1 MSLFHTPWPRANA
14 TASGVKCPES
24 PTIRVGTCPAT
35 FGSMPTLPD
44 KDRRKKAPP
53 AAFLAPRTRKADE
66 GATPENRDCLAWYCR
81 RAARVTAQVLGGAA
95 LLVAGTVFAINRQ
108 PLHFAKPGE
117 LLSLPAT
124 VVAPETDAEQIYRVS
139 RVLRLH
145 TKDTVLADRIARA
158 FVIEGKKKN
167 IDPALLIGVLLTE
180 DATLD
185 VHARSSVGARGLMQI
200 MPFHSG
206 KYGCASPDLY
216 NVEANICHG
225 VAILAEYMGRTPTVE
240 KALLRYNGCVRG
252 RNTPN
257 CHTYPNKVLRYSR
270 TAASQMLAALEPTE

>member
-1 MSLFHTPWPRANA
+1 MSGDSVT
-14 TASGVKCPES
+14 
-24 PTIRVGTCPAT
+24 
-35 FGSMPTLPD
+35 
-44 KDRRKKAPP
+44 DRRQAAAPP
-53 AAFLAPRTRKADE
+53 PAFLAPHTRKTDRP
-66 GATPENRDCLAWYCR
+66 GAPTKRECLAWYCR
-81 RAARVTAQVLGGAA
+81 RAVRAAGQVVGAVG
-95 LLVAGTVFAINRQ
+95 LLAAGTVFAISRQ
-108 PLHFAKPGE
+108 PLHYAKPGE
-117 LLSLPAT
+117 LISLPIA
-124 VVAPETDAEQIYRVS
+124 VVQPNSQEDEIRRVS

-145 TKDTVLADRIARA
+145 TKDTLLADRIARA
-158 FVIEGKKKN
+158 FVIEGGKKD

-185 VHARSSVGARGLMQI
+185 VNARSSVGARGLMQI

-225 VAILAEYMGRTPTVE
+225 VAILAEYMGRTKTVE

-252 RNTPN
+252 TNTPN

-270 TAASQMLAALEPTE
+270 TAASQMVAELRE

>member
-1 MSLFHTPWPRANA
+1 MASA
-14 TASGVKCPES
+14 TLRGMTGDSAY
-24 PTIRVGTCPAT
+24 
-35 FGSMPTLPD
+35 
-44 KDRRKKAPP
+44 DRRRAAAPP
-53 AAFLAPRTRKADE
+53 PAFLAPHTRKTDQP
-66 GATPENRDCLAWYCR
+66 GAPEKRECLAWYCR
-81 RAARVTAQVLGGAA
+81 RAVRIAGQVLGAVT
-95 LLVAGTVFAINRQ
+95 LLAAGTVFAISRQ

-117 LLSLPAT
+117 LLSLPVA
-124 VVAPETDAEQIYRVS
+124 VVQPNTQEDEIYRVS

-145 TKDTVLADRIARA
+145 TKDTLLADRIARA
-158 FVIEGKKKN
+158 FVIEGGKKD

-185 VHARSSVGARGLMQI
+185 VKARSSVGARGLMQI

-206 KYGCASPDLY
+206 KYGCSSPDLY

-225 VAILAEYMGRTPTVE
+225 VAILAEYMGKTKTVE

-270 TAASQMLAALEPTE
+270 TAANQMVAELTE

>member
-1 MSLFHTPWPRANA
+1 MTGDR
-14 TASGVKCPES
+14 
-24 PTIRVGTCPAT
+24 
-35 FGSMPTLPD
+35 GS
-44 KDRRKKAPP
+44 DRRTEAAPP
-53 AAFLAPRTRKADE
+53 AAFLAPRSRKTDRD
-66 GATPENRDCLAWYCR
+66 GAPGKRECLAWYCR
-81 RAARVTAQVLGGAA
+81 SAARLAARGLAGIA
-95 LLVAGTVFAINRQ
+95 LLAAGTVFAITRQ
-108 PLHFAKPGE
+108 PLEYARPGE
-117 LLSLPAT
+117 LLSLPVAVVQPSAAT
-124 VVAPETDAEQIYRVS
+124 ARDKEISRVS

-145 TKDTVLADRIARA
+145 TRDTLLADRIARA
-158 FVIEGKKKN
+158 FVIEGGKKN

-180 DATLD
+180 DATLE

-216 NVEANICHG
+216 DVEANICHG
-225 VAILAEYMGRTPTVE
+225 VAILAEYMGRTKTVE

-270 TAASQMLAALEPTE
+270 TAASQMVAGLAD

>member
-1 MSLFHTPWPRANA
+1 MSGD
-14 TASGVKCPES
+14 SVS
-24 PTIRVGTCPAT
+24 
-35 FGSMPTLPD
+35 
-44 KDRRKKAPP
+44 DRRRAAAPP
-53 AAFLAPRTRKADE
+53 PAFLAPHTRRTDKP
-66 GATPENRDCLAWYCR
+66 GAPDKRECLAWYCR
-81 RAARVTAQVLGGAA
+81 RAVRITGQVLGAVA
-95 LLVAGTVFAINRQ
+95 LLTAGTVFAISRQ

-117 LLSLPAT
+117 LLSLPVA
-124 VVAPETDAEQIYRVS
+124 VVQPNSQEEEIYRVS

-145 TKDTVLADRIARA
+145 TKDTLLADRIARA
-158 FVIEGKKKN
+158 FVIEGGKKD

-225 VAILAEYMGRTPTVE
+225 VAILAEYMGRTKTVE

-270 TAASQMLAALEPTE
+270 TAASQMVAELTE

>member
-1 MSLFHTPWPRANA
+1 MPRA
-14 TASGVKCPES
+14 TWRRMTG
-24 PTIRVGTCPAT
+24 
-35 FGSMPTLPD
+35 
-44 KDRRKKAPP
+44 DRRSDRRLAAEAPP
-53 AAFLAPRTRKADE
+53 AFLAPRTRGTDTSAM
-66 GATPENRDCLAWYCR
+66 PEKPDCLAWYCR
-81 RAARVTAQVLGGAA
+81 RAARLAGKTIAGAA
-95 LLVAGTVFAINRQ
+95 LLAAGTVFAITRQ
-108 PLHFAKPGE
+108 PLEYAKPGE
-117 LLSLPAT
+117 LLSLPVAVVQPAT
-124 VVAPETDAEQIYRVS
+124 QDQEILRVS

-145 TKDTVLADRIARA
+145 TKDTLLADRIARA
-158 FVIEGKKKN
+158 FVIEGGKKN

-225 VAILAEYMGRTPTVE
+225 VAILAEYMGRTRTVE

-270 TAASQMLAALEPTE
+270 TAASQMVAELTE

>member
-1 MSLFHTPWPRANA
+1 MDAPR
-14 TASGVKCPES
+14 T
-24 PTIRVGTCPAT
+24 
-35 FGSMPTLPD
+35 D
-44 KDRRKKAPP
+44 DRRRPAAPP
-53 AAFLAPRTRKADE
+53 PAFLAPHSRKTDKPGRARTKRE
-66 GATPENRDCLAWYCR
+66 CLAWYCT
-81 RAARVTAQVLGGAA
+81 RAARIAGQVLGGVA
-95 LLVAGTVFAINRQ
+95 LLTAGTVFAISRQ

-117 LLSLPAT
+117 LLSLPVA
-124 VVAPETDAEQIYRVS
+124 VVQPGTQEDEIYRVS

-145 TKDTVLADRIARA
+145 TKDTLLADRIARA
-158 FVIEGKKKN
+158 FVIEGGKKD

-185 VHARSSVGARGLMQI
+185 INARSSVGARGLMQI

-216 NVEANICHG
+216 DVEANICHG
-225 VAILAEYMGRTPTVE
+225 VAILAEYMGRSKTVE

-270 TAASQMLAALEPTE
+270 TAASQMVAELTE

>member
-1 MSLFHTPWPRANA
+1 MGGMA
-14 TASGVKCPES
+14 
-24 PTIRVGTCPAT
+24 PAT
-35 FGSMPTLPD
+35 HVGMTGPIES
-44 KDRRKKAPP
+44 DRRRAAAPP
-53 AAFLAPRTRKADE
+53 PAFLAPHTRKTDKP
-66 GATPENRDCLAWYCR
+66 GVPDKRDCLAWYCR
-81 RAARVTAQVLGGAA
+81 RAVRIAGQVLGGIA
-95 LLVAGTVFAINRQ
+95 LLTAGTVFAISRQ

-117 LLSLPAT
+117 LLSLPVA
-124 VVAPETDAEQIYRVS
+124 VVQPNSQDEEIARVS

-145 TKDTVLADRIARA
+145 TKDTLLADRIARA
-158 FVIEGKKKN
+158 FVIEGGKKD

-225 VAILAEYMGRTPTVE
+225 VAILAEYMGKTKTVE

-270 TAASQMLAALEPTE
+270 TAASQMVAELTE

>member
-1 MSLFHTPWPRANA
+1 MTGD
-14 TASGVKCPES
+14 SGS
-24 PTIRVGTCPAT
+24 
-35 FGSMPTLPD
+35 
-44 KDRRKKAPP
+44 DRRSTEAPP
-53 AAFLAPRTRKADE
+53 PAFLAPHTRKTDRP
-66 GATPENRDCLAWYCR
+66 GAPAKRECLAWYCR
-81 RAARVTAQVLGGAA
+81 RAARTVGQVLGGIA
-95 LLVAGTVFAINRQ
+95 LLTAGTVFAISRQ

-117 LLSLPAT
+117 LLSLPVA
-124 VVAPETDAEQIYRVS
+124 VVQPNSQEEEVYRVS

-145 TKDTVLADRIARA
+145 TKDTLLADRIARA
-158 FVIEGKKKN
+158 FVIEGGKKN

-185 VHARSSVGARGLMQI
+185 VNARSSVGARGLMQI

-206 KYGCASPDLY
+206 QYGCASPDLY

-225 VAILAEYMGRTPTVE
+225 VAILAEYMGRTKTVE

-270 TAASQMLAALEPTE
+270 MAASQMVAELTE

>member
-1 MSLFHTPWPRANA
+1 MPRA
-14 TASGVKCPES
+14 TDRGMTGHRRS
-24 PTIRVGTCPAT
+24 
-35 FGSMPTLPD
+35 
-44 KDRRKKAPP
+44 DRRVAAPP
-53 AAFLAPRTRKADE
+53 PAFLAPHTRRTDAAGVPAKRE
-66 GATPENRDCLAWYCR
+66 CLAWYCSR
-81 RAARVTAQVLGGAA
+81 AVRAAGKGLAGAA
-95 LLVAGTVFAINRQ
+95 LLAGGTVFAITRQ
-108 PLHFAKPGE
+108 PLEYAKPGE
-117 LLSLPAT
+117 LLSLPVA
-124 VVAPETDAEQIYRVS
+124 VVQSDPETAQDKEIRRVS

-145 TKDTVLADRIARA
+145 TKDTLLADRIARA
-158 FVIEGKKKN
+158 FVVEGGKKN

-225 VAILAEYMGRTPTVE
+225 VAILSEYMGRTKTVE

-270 TAASQMLAALEPTE
+270 TAASQMVAELTE

>member
-1 MSLFHTPWPRANA
+1 MTGDSVN
-14 TASGVKCPES
+14 
-24 PTIRVGTCPAT
+24 
-35 FGSMPTLPD
+35 
-44 KDRRKKAPP
+44 DRRNAAPP
-53 AAFLAPRTRKADE
+53 PAFLAPHTRKTDKP
-66 GATPENRDCLAWYCR
+66 GAPAKRECLAWYCR
-81 RAARVTAQVLGGAA
+81 RVVRMAGQVLGAVA
-95 LLVAGTVFAINRQ
+95 LLTAGTVFAISRQ
-108 PLHFAKPGE
+108 PLHFAKPGG
-117 LLSLPAT
+117 LLSLPVA
-124 VVAPETDAEQIYRVS
+124 VVQPNSQAEEIYRVS

-145 TKDTVLADRIARA
+145 TKDTLLADRIARA
-158 FVIEGKKKN
+158 FVIEGGKKD

-225 VAILAEYMGRTPTVE
+225 VAILAEYMGRTKTVE

-252 RNTPN
+252 TNTPN

-270 TAASQMLAALEPTE
+270 TAASQMVAGLSE

>member
-1 MSLFHTPWPRANA
+1 MSGDFV
-14 TASGVKCPES
+14 S
-24 PTIRVGTCPAT
+24 
-35 FGSMPTLPD
+35 
-44 KDRRKKAPP
+44 DRRKAAAPP
-53 AAFLAPRTRKADE
+53 PAFLAPHTRGTDKP
-66 GATPENRDCLAWYCR
+66 GAPAKRECLAWYCR
-81 RAARVTAQVLGGAA
+81 QAARIAGQVLGAVA
-95 LLVAGTVFAINRQ
+95 LLMAGTVFAISRQ

-117 LLSLPAT
+117 LLSLPVA
-124 VVAPETDAEQIYRVS
+124 VVQPNSQEEEIHRVS

-145 TKDTVLADRIARA
+145 TKDTLLADRIARS
-158 FVIEGKKKN
+158 FVIEGGKKN

-185 VHARSSVGARGLMQI
+185 INARSSVGARGLMQI

-225 VAILAEYMGRTPTVE
+225 VAILAEYMGKTKTVE

-252 RNTPN
+252 ANTPN

-270 TAASQMLAALEPTE
+270 TAANQMVTELTE

>member
-1 MSLFHTPWPRANA
+1 MANA
-14 TASGVKCPES
+14 TL
-24 PTIRVGTCPAT
+24 
-35 FGSMPTLPD
+35 GSMAPPQAD
-44 KDRRKKAPP
+44 DRRKSPAPP
-53 AAFLAPRTRKADE
+53 AAFLAPHTRKTDKPGVPGKRE
-66 GATPENRDCLAWYCR
+66 CLAWYCR
-81 RAARVTAQVLGGAA
+81 RAVRIAGKVLGGIA
-95 LLVAGTVFAINRQ
+95 LLAAGTVFAVSRQ

-117 LLSLPAT
+117 LLSLP
-124 VVAPETDAEQIYRVS
+124 VALVQPETQAEEIYRVS

-145 TKDTVLADRIARA
+145 TKDTLLADRIARA
-158 FVIEGKKKN
+158 FVIEGGKKD

-206 KYGCASPDLY
+206 KYGCSSPDLY

-225 VAILAEYMGRTPTVE
+225 VAILAEYMGRSKTVE

-270 TAASQMLAALEPTE
+270 TAASQMVAELTE

>member
-1 MSLFHTPWPRANA
+1 MVRSA
-14 TASGVKCPES
+14 TALDG
-24 PTIRVGTCPAT
+24 IAPARLT
-35 FGSMPTLPD
+35 SMAELQAGN
-44 KDRRKKAPP
+44 RRKRADPP
-53 AAFLAPRTRKADE
+53 PDFLAPHHRKTDGS
-66 GATPENRDCLAWYCR
+66 GAPAKRNCVAWYCR
-81 RAARVTAQVLGGAA
+81 RAARVAAQALGGVA
-95 LLVAGTVFAINRQ
+95 LLAAGTVFAISRQ

-117 LLSLPAT
+117 LLSLPVA
-124 VVAPETDAEQIYRVS
+124 VVQPETQAEEIHRVS

-158 FVIEGKKKN
+158 FVIEGGKKN

-185 VHARSSVGARGLMQI
+185 IHARSSVGARGLMQI

-225 VAILAEYMGRTPTVE
+225 VAILSEYMGRTKTVE

-252 RNTPN
+252 TNTPN

-270 TAASQMLAALEPTE
+270 TAASQMVAELIE

>member
-1 MSLFHTPWPRANA
+1 MARA
-14 TASGVKCPES
+14 TSDCMTGEQAS
-24 PTIRVGTCPAT
+24 
-35 FGSMPTLPD
+35 
-44 KDRRKKAPP
+44 DRRAATTPP
-53 AAFLAPRTRKADE
+53 PAFLAPKRKTDVAGVPRE
-66 GATPENRDCLAWYCR
+66 REQCLAWYCR
-81 RAARVTAQVLGGAA
+81 RAVRIAGQALGGLA
-95 LLVAGTVFAINRQ
+95 LLTAGTVFAISRQ

-117 LLSLPAT
+117 LLSLPVA
-124 VVAPETDAEQIYRVS
+124 VVQPGTQEDEIYRVS

-145 TKDTVLADRIARA
+145 TKDTLLADRIARA
-158 FVIEGKKKN
+158 FVIEGGKKD

-185 VHARSSVGARGLMQI
+185 VNARSSVGARGLMQI

-225 VAILAEYMGRTPTVE
+225 VAILSEYIGRTKTVE

-252 RNTPN
+252 TNTPN

-270 TAASQMLAALEPTE
+270 TAASQMVAELSE

>member
-1 MSLFHTPWPRANA
+1 MSGDSAPERRRAA
-14 TASGVKCPES
+14 
-24 PTIRVGTCPAT
+24 
-35 FGSMPTLPD
+35 
-44 KDRRKKAPP
+44 APP
-53 AAFLAPRTRKADE
+53 PAFLAPHTRKTDKP
-66 GATPENRDCLAWYCR
+66 GAPAGHECVAWYCH
-81 RAARVTAQVLGGAA
+81 RAVRLAGQVLGAVA
-95 LLVAGTVFAINRQ
+95 LLAAGTVFAISRQ
-108 PLHFAKPGE
+108 PLHFAKPGT
-117 LLSLPAT
+117 LLSLPVA
-124 VVAPETDAEQIYRVS
+124 VVQPSSQEEEIYRVS

-145 TKDTVLADRIARA
+145 TRDTLLADRIARA
-158 FVIEGKKKN
+158 FVIEGGKKD

-185 VHARSSVGARGLMQI
+185 VRARSSVGARGLMQI

-225 VAILAEYMGRTPTVE
+225 VAILAEYMGRTKTVE

-252 RNTPN
+252 KNTPN

-270 TAASQMLAALEPTE
+270 TAASQMVAGLTE

>member
-1 MSLFHTPWPRANA
+1 M
-14 TASGVKCPES
+14 PERGRFMACAVRPS
-24 PTIRVGTCPAT
+24 
-35 FGSMPTLPD
+35 GSMTG
-44 KDRRKKAPP
+44 DRRSDRRVSAAPP
-53 AAFLAPRTRKADE
+53 PAFLAPHTRKTDKPGVPDKRE
-66 GATPENRDCLAWYCR
+66 CLAWYCR
-81 RAARVTAQVLGGAA
+81 RAARIAGQLLGGAA
-95 LLVAGTVFAINRQ
+95 LLAAGTVFAISRQ
-108 PLHFAKPGE
+108 PLTYAKPGE
-117 LLSLPAT
+117 LLSLPVA
-124 VVAPETDAEQIYRVS
+124 VVQPESQAEEIYRVS

-145 TKDTVLADRIARA
+145 TKDTLLADRIARA
-158 FVIEGKKKN
+158 FVIEGGKKD

-185 VHARSSVGARGLMQI
+185 ANARSSVGARGLMQI

-225 VAILAEYMGRTPTVE
+225 VAILSEYMGRSRTVE

-270 TAASQMLAALEPTE
+270 TAASQMVADLTE

>member
-1 MSLFHTPWPRANA
+1 MARATPVYM
-14 TASGVKCPES
+14 TG
-24 PTIRVGTCPAT
+24 
-35 FGSMPTLPD
+35 
-44 KDRRKKAPP
+44 DRRSDRRVSAAPP
-53 AAFLAPRTRKADE
+53 PAFLAPHTRKTDKP
-66 GATPENRDCLAWYCR
+66 GAPDKRECLAWYCR
-81 RAARVTAQVLGGAA
+81 RAVRIAGQALGGVA
-95 LLVAGTVFAINRQ
+95 LLAAGTVFAISRQ
-108 PLHFAKPGE
+108 PLTYAKPGE
-117 LLSLPAT
+117 LLSLPVA
-124 VVAPETDAEQIYRVS
+124 VVQPESQAEEIYRVS

-145 TKDTVLADRIARA
+145 TKDTLLADRIARA
-158 FVIEGKKKN
+158 FVIEGGKKN

-185 VHARSSVGARGLMQI
+185 VNARSSVGARGLMQI

-225 VAILAEYMGRTPTVE
+225 VAILSEYMGRSKTVE

-270 TAASQMLAALEPTE
+270 TAASQMVAELTE

>member
-1 MSLFHTPWPRANA
+1 ML
-14 TASGVKCPES
+14 
-24 PTIRVGTCPAT
+24 PAT
-35 FGSMPTLPD
+35 YRAMTG
-44 KDRRKKAPP
+44 DRRSDRRAGAAPP
-53 AAFLAPRTRKADE
+53 PAFLAPHSRKTDKVGSPAKRE
-66 GATPENRDCLAWYCR
+66 CLAWYCSQALR
-81 RAARVTAQVLGGAA
+81 TMAKMLGGAA
-95 LLVAGTVFAINRQ
+95 LLVAGTVFALTRQ
-108 PLHFAKPGE
+108 PLEYAKPGE
-117 LLSLPAT
+117 LLSLPVA
-124 VVAPETDAEQIYRVS
+124 VVQPSPETEQDKEIRRVS

-145 TKDTVLADRIARA
+145 TKDTLLADRIARA
-158 FVIEGKKKN
+158 FVIEGGKKN

-216 NVEANICHG
+216 DVEANICHG
-225 VAILAEYMGRTPTVE
+225 VAILAEYMGRTKTVE

-270 TAASQMLAALEPTE
+270 TAASQMVAELTE

>member
-1 MSLFHTPWPRANA
+1 MNGDSVT
-14 TASGVKCPES
+14 
-24 PTIRVGTCPAT
+24 
-35 FGSMPTLPD
+35 
-44 KDRRKKAPP
+44 DRRQAAAPP
-53 AAFLAPRTRKADE
+53 PDFLAPHTRRTDKP
-66 GATPENRDCLAWYCR
+66 GAPQKRDCLAWYCR
-81 RAARVTAQVLGGAA
+81 RAVRITGQVLGAIG
-95 LLVAGTVFAINRQ
+95 LLAAGTVFAITRQ

-117 LLSLPAT
+117 LLSLPVA
-124 VVAPETDAEQIYRVS
+124 VVQPDAQEDEIRRVS

-145 TKDTVLADRIARA
+145 TKDTLLADRIARA
-158 FVIEGKKKN
+158 FVIEGGKKN

-185 VHARSSVGARGLMQI
+185 IHARSSVGARGLMQI

-225 VAILAEYMGRTPTVE
+225 VAILSEYMGRTKTVE

-252 RNTPN
+252 KNTPN

-270 TAASQMLAALEPTE
+270 TAASQMVAELTE